1 RRETGADVVEPP
13 HALGVGDREEL
24 AVQVGVVVDLEVP
37 LPADEERLALGEVEP
52 LPTELHL
59 HRHCCRPYPQAC
71 SNCDRTPRSL
81 TAATSI
87 QVTVPDGRSMLTVV
101 APTRSDST
109 VPTTCHT

>member
-1 RRETGADVVEPP
+1 RREPGAGVVEPP

-87 QVTVPDGRSMLTVV
+87 QDRKS
-101 APTRSDST
+101 TRLNSSH
-109 VPTTCHT
+109 VSISYAVFCLKKK